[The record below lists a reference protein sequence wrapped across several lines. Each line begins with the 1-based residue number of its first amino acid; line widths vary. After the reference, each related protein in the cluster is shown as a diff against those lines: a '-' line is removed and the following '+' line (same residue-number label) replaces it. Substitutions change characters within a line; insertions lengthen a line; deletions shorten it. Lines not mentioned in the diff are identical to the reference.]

1 MKITNTYNITDKKDL
16 VRANNDAKAVTDFKN
31 EKVKVSGIIFGTVT
45 NKDGDEVKTVV
56 IKTSDGDFI
65 GTISPTMVE
74 SMEVVADVF
83 EEEIAEGAKDMD
95 VIIKTGK
102 SNAGRE
108 YYYASI

>member
-1 MKITNTYNITDKKDL
+1 MKITNTYNITDKKDF
-16 VRANNDAKAVTDFKN
+16 VRANNDAKAVIDFKN
-31 EKVKVSGIIFGTVT
+31 ITVKVSGIIFGTTT
-45 NKDGDEVKTVV
+45 NKEGDEVKTVI
-56 IKTSDGDFI
+56 IKTANGEFI

-83 EEEIAEGAKDMD
+83 EDEIADGAKDMD

-102 SNAGRE
+102 SHAGRE

>member
-1 MKITNTYNITDKKDL
+1 MKIINTYNITDKKDL

-31 EKVKVSGIIFGTVT
+31 TTVKVSGIIFGTTT
-45 NKDGDEVKTVV
+45 NVDGDEVKTVV
-56 IKTSDGDFI
+56 IKTSKGEFI

-83 EEEIAEGAKDMD
+83 EDEIAGGAKDMD

-102 SNAGRE
+102 SHAGRE

>member
-1 MKITNTYNITDKKDL
+1 MKITKTYNITDKRDF
-16 VRANNDAKAVTDFKN
+16 VRANNDAKGASDFKN
-31 EKVKVSGIIFGTVT
+31 TTLKASGIIFGTT
-45 NKDGDEVKTVV
+45 TSKDGDEVKTVI

-83 EEEIAEGAKDMD
+83 EAEIAEGAKDMD
-95 VIIKTGK
+95 IIIKTRK

>member
-16 VRANNDAKAVTDFKN
+16 VRANNDASAVSDFKN
-31 EKVKVSGIIFGTVT
+31 TTVKVSGIIFGNTT

-56 IKTSDGDFI
+56 IKTSKGDFI

-74 SMEVVADVF
+74 SMEVIAELF
-83 EEEIAEGAKDMD
+83 EGEIADGAKDMD
-95 VIIKTGK
+95 VIIKTRK

>member
-16 VRANNDAKAVTDFKN
+16 VRAINDAETVTGFKD
-31 EKVKVSGIIFGTVT
+31 ETVKVSGIIFGTTT

-56 IKTSDGDFI
+56 IKTSNGGFI

-83 EEEIAEGAKDMD
+83 EEEIAAGAKDME